1 MAVRRPAASIV
12 RPVMAALLAL
22 GAQACA
28 NDGAQHTGSYP
39 APGTHTS
46 GRHRD
51 RVIAGAGP
59 IASSASAD
67 IYADPP
73 TAPPGVPGMLLR
85 YQPTGPRSWRV
96 MYVSADREGRPVAV
110 TGYVRIPGG
119 VAPVAGWPVVSWAHG
134 TTGSADVCAPS
145 RATSPLSPADVLIEH
160 GIVEV
165 ATDYVG
171 LGGPGLHPYLD
182 GPTEGRATLDILT
195 AAGEIPGLHLG
206 RDLVIW
212 GHSQGGHAALFA
224 RQFAATRLAGHRL
237 LGTVAFA
244 PPSGIVG
251 LVSQALRESR
261 TKAFG
266 IMALAGIAAGHPG
279 TDLGR
284 VLTPAARDLALATV
298 DAGCS
303 DSIDRAF
310 VGFGGANVLI
320 ADPAT
325 AEPWA
330 SALASDEPGLE
341 SGSGPLLLVHARDD
355 QTVPETMS
363 GVVEFRTC
371 ARGETTQRWL
381 YDTGGHAGVITGDP
395 LASAVSWTIDRLAY
409 HRAANGC
416 GTTDRPPR

>member
-1 MAVRRPAASIV
+1 MSIV
-12 RPVMAALLAL
+12 RPLMAALLAF
-22 GAQACA
+22 GAPACA
-28 NDGAQHTGSYP
+28 NDRAAHAGPDP
-39 APGTHTS
+39 APTGDRRDTDS
-46 GRHRD
+46 RPHRD
-51 RVIAGAGP
+51 RAGTTALP
-59 IASSASAD
+59 TAYPPSAD
-67 IYADPP
+67 IYA
-73 TAPPGVPGMLLR
+73 APPVAPAGVPGTLLR

-96 MYVSADREGRPVAV
+96 MYVSADQQGHPVAV
-110 TGYVRIPGG
+110 TGSVRVPGG
-119 VAPVAGWPVVSWAHG
+119 AAPGSGWPVVSWAHG

-145 RATSPLSPADVLIEH
+145 RAAPPVSPADALTEH
-160 GIVEV
+160 GLVEV

-182 GPTEGRATLDILT
+182 GPTEGRATLDIVT

-224 RQFAATRLAGHRL
+224 RQLAASLLAGRRL

-251 LVSQALRESR
+251 VVSQALRESR

-279 TDLGR
+279 TDLGL

-303 DSIDRAF
+303 DAIDRAF

-325 AEPWA
+325 VEPWA
-330 SALASDEPGLE
+330 SALAGDEPGLE
-341 SGSGPLLLVHARDD
+341 PGSGPLLLVHARDD

-363 GVVEFRTC
+363 GVVELRTC

-381 YDTGGHAGVITGDP
+381 YDTGGHAGIITGDP
-395 LASAVSWTIDRLAY
+395 LAHAVSWTIDRLAY
-409 HRAANGC
+409 HRATNGC
-416 GTTDRPPR
+416 GTADQPPG